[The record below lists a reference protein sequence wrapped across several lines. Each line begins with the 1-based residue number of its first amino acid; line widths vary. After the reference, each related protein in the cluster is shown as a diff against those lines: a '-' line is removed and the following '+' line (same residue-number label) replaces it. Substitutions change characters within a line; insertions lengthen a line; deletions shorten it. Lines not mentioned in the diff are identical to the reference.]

1 MSFSRDIEDY
11 DTDNIVLAA
20 VNPDA
25 DGAGSSDSGSSSSD
39 SSDDNDD
46 EMTLGVKKLGSSTT
60 RKGRTTGPDLVSIS
74 TDANDRRMTLT
85 FDEDVND
92 EDSDYDASGI
102 YIATDDDELVKAD
115 RILEIEDKKVYV
127 KADENLLNSLVGV
140 TLESETIEDFEGN
153 GNPLGTVAH
162 GSANKLGTTTEL
174 YGHDYGNTNTDDD

>member
-1 MSFSRDIEDY
+1 
-11 DTDNIVLAA
+11 
-20 VNPDA
+20 
-25 DGAGSSDSGSSSSD
+25 
-39 SSDDNDD
+39 
-46 EMTLGVKKLGSSTT
+46 MTLGVKKLGSSTT

-85 FDEDVND
+85 FDEDVDD

-102 YIATDDDELVKAD
+102 YIATDDDELVEAD

-153 GNPLGTVAH
+153 GNPLGTVAK